1 MALVSILLPV
11 RDGAAT
17 LPAAL
22 DSIRAQTLGDWELV
36 AVDDGSVD
44 ATPEL
49 LKAWAKTDPRVRVL
63 RTPPQGI
70 AGALQAGAAVC
81 QGRYLARMDA
91 DDLMHPERLA
101 RQVARLEE
109 EPEAGLVSCRVRYGG
124 AAAGYAEH
132 VDWIN
137 AQDSAERMNLRRFV
151 EAPVAHPSVLFRR
164 ELLQRH
170 GGWREGDFPEDYEL
184 WLRWLEAGV
193 RFAKCPEELLVWN
206 DPPQRLSRRDP
217 RYAVEAF
224 YRIKA
229 GYLARWLRREVAP
242 GRALWLWGAGRV
254 TRRRFD
260 ALEAEGLRL
269 AGFIDVDP
277 AKRGRHRDGR
287 PVRLADEL
295 PDPATSFLLAG
306 VAARGAR
313 EQILA
318 HLVQRGWQEGRDFL
332 LAA

>member
-11 RDGAAT
+11 RDGAST

-22 DSIRAQTLGDWELV
+22 DSISAQTLGDWKLV
-36 AVDDGSVD
+36 VVDDGSSD
-44 ATPEL
+44 ATPDL
-49 LKAWAKTDPRVRVL
+49 LRDFARSDSRVLVL

-70 AGALQAGAAVC
+70 AAALQAGAARC
-81 QGRYLARMDA
+81 TGRYLARMDA

-101 RQVARLEE
+101 RQVAHLEKA
-109 EPEAGLVSCRVRYGG
+109 PEVGLVSCRVRYGG

-137 AQDSAERMNLRRFV
+137 AQDSAERMSLRRFV

-164 ELLQRH
+164 ELLDRH
-170 GGWREGDFPEDYEL
+170 GGWLAGDFPEDYEL

-224 YRIKA
+224 YRLKA
-229 GYLARWLRREVAP
+229 GYLARWLRSQVAP
-242 GRALWLWGAGRV
+242 ERALWLWGAGRV

-260 ALEAEGLRL
+260 ALEAEGLRF
-269 AGFIDVDP
+269 AGFVDVDP

-287 PVRLADEL
+287 PVRLADDL
-295 PDPATSFLLAG
+295 PERASSFLLAG
-306 VAARGAR
+306 VGARGAR
-313 EQILA
+313 EQIHD
-318 HLVQRGWQEGRDFL
+318 HLIGQGWQEGRDFL

>member
-1 MALVSILLPV
+1 MSP
-11 RDGAAT
+11 
-17 LPAAL
+17 
-22 DSIRAQTLGDWELV
+22 
-36 AVDDGSVD
+36 
-44 ATPEL
+44 
-49 LKAWAKTDPRVRVL
+49 
-63 RTPPQGI
+63 
-70 AGALQAGAAVC
+70 
-81 QGRYLARMDA
+81 
-91 DDLMHPERLA
+91 
-101 RQVARLEE
+101 
-109 EPEAGLVSCRVRYGG
+109 
-124 AAAGYAEH
+124 
-132 VDWIN
+132 
-137 AQDSAERMNLRRFV
+137 
-151 EAPVAHPSVLFRR
+151 
-164 ELLQRH
+164 
-170 GGWREGDFPEDYEL
+170 
-184 WLRWLEAGV
+184 WLEAGV

-242 GRALWLWGAGRV
+242 GRVLWLWGAGRV

-260 ALEAEGLRL
+260 ALEAEGLRF

>member
-1 MALVSILLPV
+1 MAIVSILLPV

-36 AVDDGSVD
+36 VVDDGSAD
-44 ATPEL
+44 ATPDL
-49 LKAWAKTDPRVRVL
+49 LRAFARTDPRVRVL

-70 AGALQAGAAVC
+70 AAALQAGAVLC
-81 QGRYLARMDA
+81 TGPYLARMDA

-101 RQVARLEE
+101 RQVAHLEKA
-109 EPEAGLVSCRVRYGG
+109 PEVGLVSCRVRYGG

-137 AQDSAERMNLRRFV
+137 AQDSAERMSLRRFV

-164 ELLQRH
+164 ELLGRH
-170 GGWREGDFPEDYEL
+170 GGWRAGDFPEDYEL

-193 RFAKCPEELLVWN
+193 RFAKCPEGLLVWN

-217 RYAVEAF
+217 RYSVEAF
-224 YRIKA
+224 YRVKA
-229 GYLARWLRREVAP
+229 GYLARWLRAQVAP
-242 GRALWLWGAGRV
+242 ERALWLWGAGRV

-260 ALEAEGLRL
+260 VLEAEGLRF
-269 AGFIDVDP
+269 AGFVDVDP
-277 AKRGRHRDGR
+277 AKRGCHRDGR
-287 PVRLADEL
+287 PVRLADDL
-295 PDPATSFLLAG
+295 PERASSFLLAG
-306 VAARGAR
+306 VGARGAR
-313 EQILA
+313 EQIHD
-318 HLVQRGWQEGRDFL
+318 HLVQQGWQEGRDFL